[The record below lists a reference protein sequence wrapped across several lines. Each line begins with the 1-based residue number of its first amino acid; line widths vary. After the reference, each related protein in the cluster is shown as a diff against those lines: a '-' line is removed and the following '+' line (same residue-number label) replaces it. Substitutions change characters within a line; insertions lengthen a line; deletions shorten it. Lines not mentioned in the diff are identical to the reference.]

1 MLHSLQR
8 ALDTVVRT
16 AASDPIGQSR
26 IARGRC
32 GLAAH
37 GSRIIPTIKVARP
50 GQGDGFWT
58 EAPPYLCPASH
69 ATAVKERTDAS
80 ASPARRDPVRG
91 HLDHAGRCGR
101 AADTFD
107 TGHESHS
114 GAAASGRHIG
124 TAQGRA
130 TPRPRATAAP
140 L

>member
-37 GSRIIPTIKVARP
+37 GSRIILTIKVARP

-58 EAPPYLCPASH
+58 EAPPQLCPASH

-91 HLDHAGRCGR
+91 QYLDHAGRCGR
-101 AADTFD
+101 AAGTAD
-107 TGHESHS
+107 TGHETPG
-114 GAAASGRHIG
+114 GAAASG
-124 TAQGRA
+124 
-130 TPRPRATAAP
+130 
-140 L
+140 